1 MDTIKGDKF
10 SVLAVFNKF
19 LFAGSG
25 NNVIVYDLSPYYS
38 AANDNFTSVG
48 SSANATS
55 TLTKSASS
63 GSLVKDA
70 SSIVTTL
77 RGHLDI
83 IEALCYN
90 SEYLFSGS
98 ADKGY
103 IFYCNN
109 EYKQIYEYGVS
120 KPGNVQRF

>member
-10 SVLAVFNKF
+10 SVLAVFHKF

-38 AANDNFTSVG
+38 DNFTSV
-48 SSANATS
+48 SSSGNATS
-55 TLTKSASS
+55 TITKSASS

-70 SSIVTTL
+70 SPIITTL

-98 ADKGY
+98 ADKGEL
-103 IFYCNN
+103 FYSNN
-109 EYKQIYEYGVS
+109 V
-120 KPGNVQRF
+120 